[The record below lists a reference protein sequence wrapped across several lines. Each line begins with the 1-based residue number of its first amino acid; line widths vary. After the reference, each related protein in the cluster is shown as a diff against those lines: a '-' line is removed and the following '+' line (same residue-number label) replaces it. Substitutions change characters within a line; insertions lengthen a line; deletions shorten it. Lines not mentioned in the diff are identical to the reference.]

1 MRNETTQA
9 VSPVHNPD
17 YWSMLTAQTNTLQ
30 VLNIYRLPELCCVPE
45 VGLIELCCVPEVG
58 ITSSLL
64 QKSVLQH
71 EVHLIVPIV
80 ALKGVH
86 PFTLEHVL
94 LLPQL
99 RRKVVTSPSLLVS
112 FTMVH
117 CSLQFSTVLLPCSV
131 GLGTAQYLSAPPW
144 GWFSRTQK

>member
-30 VLNIYRLPELCCVPE
+30 VLNIYRLPELR
-45 VGLIELCCVPEVG
+45 CVPEVG

-71 EVHLIVPIV
+71 EVHLIVPS

-117 CSLQFSTVLLPCSV
+117 CSLQFSAVLLPCSV

>member
-30 VLNIYRLPELCCVPE
+30 VLNTYRLP
-45 VGLIELCCVPEVG
+45 ELCCVPEVG

-71 EVHLIVPIV
+71 EVHLIVPS

-86 PFTLEHVL
+86 PFALEHVL

>member
-45 VGLIELCCVPEVG
+45 VG

-71 EVHLIVPIV
+71 EVHLIVPS

-86 PFTLEHVL
+86 PFALEHVL